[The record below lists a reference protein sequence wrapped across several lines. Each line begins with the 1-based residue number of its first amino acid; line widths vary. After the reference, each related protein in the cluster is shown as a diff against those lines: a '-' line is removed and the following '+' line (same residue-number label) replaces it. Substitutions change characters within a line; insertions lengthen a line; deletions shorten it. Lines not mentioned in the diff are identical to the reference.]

1 MDNARQIVLDTETTG
16 LEPGAGHRIVE
27 IACLELVG
35 RTLTGE
41 QFHRYVNPGR
51 KSDPRALEVHGLS
64 DAFLADKPR
73 FGEIREHLCE
83 FVRGAE
89 VIIHNAEFDLAFL
102 DAEMERLGLPGFV
115 EQTNCKVCDS
125 LALARNEFPGLQNSI
140 DALSDRFS
148 IDRSS
153 RDEHHGALVDADL
166 LARIYLAMTGGQT
179 AMFIQAH
186 GASGDENLPQLAGLG
201 GAQAGGLP
209 VIPASPGETARHGKF
224 LDRLERESRKGCI
237 WPKN

>member
-1 MDNARQIVLDTETTG
+1 MENARQIVLDTETTG

-27 IACLELVG
+27 IACLELAG
-35 RTLTGE
+35 RTMTGE

-51 KSDPRALEVHGLS
+51 RSDPRALEVHGLS

-73 FGEIREHLCE
+73 FGDIWQNLCE

-102 DAEMERLGLPGFV
+102 DAELERLGRPGFV
-115 EQTNCKVCDS
+115 EQTNCTVCDS

-148 IDRSS
+148 IDRAA
-153 RDEHHGALVDADL
+153 RDEHHSALVDADL

-179 AMFIQAH
+179 AMFQQAQ
-186 GASGDENLPQLAGLG
+186 GAPADESLTQLAGLG
-201 GAQAGGLP
+201 GAQAGSLP
-209 VIPASPGETARHGKF
+209 VIPASPAETARHAKF
-224 LDRLERESRKGCI
+224 LERLERESRKGCI
-237 WPKN
+237 WPGK